1 MILVFGSLNADFFL
15 SIPAFPA
22 AGETVLTPSAVIKAG
37 GKGANQ
43 AAAAAKAGGVV
54 KMIGAVGTDE
64 VAKVPVTALK
74 ALGVDCSGMQTSDKA
89 TGMAMIMVD
98 KTGENSIVVASG
110 ANADVKADAVSPAL
124 LNEDTVLVMQM
135 ETPWD
140 ENAKLLRRA
149 KADGAKTVLNVAP
162 ARQISESDLKLV
174 DYLVL
179 NEGEADAVCAGLFGE
194 SVGDA
199 SEKAAAIAGKTGGV
213 CLITLGAKGVAVAQN
228 DRTFTVLA
236 LPVEPVDTTGAG
248 DAFTGIFAA
257 MIDAGMEVDRA
268 VRHAAAGAGLACLK
282 MGAQEALPT
291 LKEIEA
297 RVEEIQTV

>member
-22 AGETVLTPSAVIKAG
+22 AGETVLTPSAVVKAG

-54 KMIGAVGTDE
+54 KMIGAVGADE

-124 LNEDTVLVMQM
+124 LNEETVLVMQM
-135 ETPWD
+135 ETPWG

-149 KADGAKTVLNVAP
+149 KAGGAKTLLNVAP
-162 ARQISESDLKLV
+162 ARQIPESDLRLV

-194 SVGDA
+194 SVENA
-199 SEKAAAIAGKTGGV
+199 PEKAALIAGKTGGV

-228 DRTFTVLA
+228 GRTFAVPA

-257 MIDAGMEVDRA
+257 MIDAGMDVGRA

-282 MGAQEALPT
+282 MGAQDALPT